1 MISFNTDILAYCD
14 IVWWHRVWLDN
25 NFIWMESSRLSQSRF
40 STHFKNTVVE
50 NLEDDK
56 LYILKRL
63 HYLFIFYAS
72 RASRYAYKEINE
84 KCFMELME
92 DTFAEKQVRVHKNG

>member
-1 MISFNTDILAYCD
+1 ML
-14 IVWWHRVWLDN
+14 RVN
-25 NFIWMESSRLSQSRF
+25 QQSCEA
-40 STHFKNTVVE
+40 HF
-50 NLEDDK
+50 
-56 LYILKRL
+56 
-63 HYLFIFYAS
+63 LFIFYAS